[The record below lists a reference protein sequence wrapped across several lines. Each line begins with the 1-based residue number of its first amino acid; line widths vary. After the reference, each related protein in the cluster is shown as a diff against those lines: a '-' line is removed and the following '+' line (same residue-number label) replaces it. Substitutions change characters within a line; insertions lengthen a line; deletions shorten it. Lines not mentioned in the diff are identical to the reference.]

1 MRAKPMQI
9 EYTCRNM
16 HLDDRLRGFIEQKLQ
31 KVMKFVEEPIEVKV
45 LLDIEKHRH
54 IAEVHISHRL
64 GIAQAT
70 EETGNLQDAVNL
82 AVDKAEKQVRRFRKK
97 LVDKRRRADRTNG
110 HRWPRWPMEVLDSA
124 SVGDGATPRVV
135 ETTHV
140 EIKPMTIA
148 EAAIELETAEHGFV
162 VFRDADT
169 DRLNV
174 LFRRKD
180 QNYGLIA
187 PEP

>member
-1 MRAKPMQI
+1 MQI
-9 EYTCRNM
+9 DYTCRNV
-16 HLDDRLRGFIEQKLQ
+16 HLDDRLRDLIEQRLQ

-45 LLDIEKHRH
+45 VLDIEKHRH
-54 IAEVHISHRL
+54 IAEIHISHRL
-64 GIAQAT
+64 GIAKAA
-70 EETGNLQDAVNL
+70 EENDGSLLDAINL
-82 AVDKAEKQVRRFRKK
+82 AVDKAEKQARRSRKK
-97 LVDKRRRADRTNG
+97 RVDKRRRADRTNG
-110 HRWPRWPMEVLDSA
+110 HRWPMEVLDGA
-124 SVGDGATPRVV
+124 SVGGGVVPRVV
-135 ETTHV
+135 ATTHV

-162 VFRDADT
+162 VFRDADS

-174 LFRRKD
+174 LFKRRD

>member
-1 MRAKPMQI
+1 MQI
-9 EYTCRNM
+9 EYTCRNVQ
-16 HLDDRLRGFIEQKLQ
+16 LDDRLRGFIELKLQ

-45 LLDIEKHRH
+45 LLDIERHRH
-54 IAEVHISHRL
+54 IAELHISHRL

-70 EETGNLQDAVNL
+70 EENDGSLLDAVNL
-82 AVDKAEKQVRRFRKK
+82 AVDRAEKQVRRSRKK
-97 LVDKRRRADRTNG
+97 RVDKRRRADRTNG
-110 HRWPRWPMEVLDSA
+110 HRWPRWPMEVLDPT

-162 VFRDADT
+162 VFRDADS

-174 LFRRKD
+174 LFRRQD

>member
-1 MRAKPMQI
+1 MQI
-9 EYTCRNM
+9 EYTCRNV
-16 HLDDRLRGFIEQKLQ
+16 HLDDRLREFIEQKLQ

-54 IAEVHISHRL
+54 IAELHISHRL
-64 GIAQAT
+64 GIAKAT
-70 EETGNLQDAVNL
+70 EENDGSLLDAVNL
-82 AVDKAEKQVRRFRKK
+82 AVDRAEKQARRSRKK

-124 SVGDGATPRVV
+124 SVGGGATPRII

-140 EIKPMTIA
+140 DIKPMTIA

>member
-1 MRAKPMQI
+1 M
-9 EYTCRNM
+9 CRNV
-16 HLDDRLRGFIEQKLQ
+16 HLDDRLRAFIEQKLQ

-45 LLDIEKHRH
+45 VLDIEKHRH
-54 IAEVHISHRL
+54 IADLHISHRL
-64 GIAQAT
+64 GVAKAA
-70 EETGNLQDAVNL
+70 EETDSSLLDAVNL
-82 AVDKAEKQVRRFRKK
+82 AVDKAEKQVRRLRKK

-110 HRWPRWPMEVLDSA
+110 HRWPVEVLDSA

-140 EIKPMTIA
+140 DIKPMTIA

-187 PEP
+187 PET

>member
-1 MRAKPMQI
+1 MEAREA
-9 EYTCRNM
+9 
-16 HLDDRLRGFIEQKLQ
+16 
-31 KVMKFVEEPIEVKV
+31 
-45 LLDIEKHRH
+45 LLARVST
-54 IAEVHISHRL
+54 A
-64 GIAQAT
+64 GGAT
-70 EETGNLQDAVNL
+70 EIKDPATGEVIGQHTFGTPEDVKA
-82 AVDKAEKQVRRFRKK
+82 AVDKAEKQVRRYRKK

-110 HRWPRWPMEVLDSA
+110 HRWPRWPMEVLDRA

-140 EIKPMTIA
+140 EIKPMTVA

-169 DRLNV
+169 ERLNV
-174 LFRRKD
+174 LFKRKD

>member
-1 MRAKPMQI
+1 MQI
-9 EYTCRNM
+9 EYTCRNV

-54 IAEVHISHRL
+54 IAELHISHRL

-70 EETGNLQDAVNL
+70 EETLSSLQDAVNL
-82 AVDKAEKQVRRFRKK
+82 AVDKAEKQVRRLRKK

-110 HRWPRWPMEVLDSA
+110 HRWPVEVLDSA
-124 SVGDGATPRVV
+124 SVGDGATPRVI

-148 EAAIELETAEHGFV
+148 EAAMELETAEHGFV

>member
-1 MRAKPMQI
+1 MQI
-9 EYTCRNM
+9 EYTCRNV
-16 HLDDRLRGFIEQKLQ
+16 HLDDRLRGFVEQKLQ

-45 LLDIEKHRH
+45 FLDIEKHRH
-54 IAEVHISHRL
+54 IAELHISHRL
-64 GIAQAT
+64 GIAKAT
-70 EETGNLQDAVNL
+70 EENDGSLLDAVNL
-82 AVDKAEKQVRRFRKK
+82 VVDKAEKQVRRSRKK
-97 LVDKRRRADRTNG
+97 LVDKRRRPDRNG
-110 HRWPRWPMEVLDSA
+110 QRWPVEVLDRA
-124 SVGDGATPRVV
+124 SVGDGATPRVI
-135 ETTHV
+135 EATHV

>member
-1 MRAKPMQI
+1 MQI
-9 EYTCRNM
+9 EYTCRNV
-16 HLDDRLRGFIEQKLQ
+16 HLDDRLREFIEQKLQ

-54 IAEVHISHRL
+54 IAELHISHRL
-64 GIAQAT
+64 GIAKAT
-70 EETGNLQDAVNL
+70 EENDGSLLDAVNL
-82 AVDKAEKQVRRFRKK
+82 AVDKAEKQVRRSRKK

-110 HRWPRWPMEVLDSA
+110 HRWPMEVLDRA
-124 SVGDGATPRVV
+124 SVGDGGTPRVV